1 MKALLLK
8 PGRLLLILALAVAG
22 AAAVLIFAVPPANR
36 PAFIDRI
43 EYPLDYGNL
52 VRAHAARNRLDAALV
67 AAVIYEESR
76 FRPRARSKVGAMGLM
91 QLQPVTAE
99 TIAHQTGGTAFRVSD
114 LYQPDVNIRYG
125 AWYLRRLIDKYGSER
140 LALAAYNAGETRVD
154 SWLRDGK
161 GIAAPD
167 VQAYVNGV
175 ESTKNV
181 YRHAYGGD
189 LPAN

>member
-1 MKALLLK
+1 MK
-8 PGRLLLILALAVAG
+8 PGRLLLLLAVAVV
-22 AAAVLIFAVPPANR
+22 AAGTAVILGETPVDR

-76 FRPRARSKVGAMGLM
+76 FRPHARSKLGAMGLM

-99 TIAHQTGGTAFRVSD
+99 TIARRTGGTAFRVSD
-114 LYQPDVNIRYG
+114 LYDPDVNIRYG

-154 SWLRDGK
+154 SWLRAGK
-161 GIAAPD
+161 GIAASD
-167 VQAYVNGV
+167 VRAYVNGV
-175 ESTKNV
+175 ESTKKV

>member
-1 MKALLLK
+1 VK
-8 PGRLLLILALAVAG
+8 PGRLLLVLAIAVVGAG
-22 AAAVLIFAVPPANR
+22 AVLIFAVSPADR

-43 EYPLDYGNL
+43 EYPLDYGDL
-52 VRAHAARNRLDAALV
+52 VRTNAAQNRLDAALV

-76 FRPRARSKVGAMGLM
+76 FRPHAVSKVGAMGLM

-99 TIAHQTGGTAFRVSD
+99 TIARRTGGTAFRVGD
-114 LYQPDVNIRYG
+114 LYDPGVNIRYG
-125 AWYLRRLIDKYGSER
+125 SWYLRQLIDKYGSER

-154 SWLRDGK
+154 SWLREGK
-161 GIAAPD
+161 GIAASD
-167 VQAYVNGV
+167 VLAYVNGV
-175 ESTKNV
+175 ESTKKV

>member
-1 MKALLLK
+1 MK
-8 PGRLLLILALAVAG
+8 PGRLLLLLAVAVV
-22 AAAVLIFAVPPANR
+22 AAGTAVVLGETPVDR
-36 PAFIDRI
+36 PAFIDRL

-76 FRPRARSKVGAMGLM
+76 FRPHARSRVGAMGLM
-91 QLQPVTAE
+91 QIQPATAE
-99 TIAHQTGGTAFRVSD
+99 TIARRTGGTAFRISD
-114 LYQPDVNIRYG
+114 LYDPDVNIRYG
-125 AWYLRRLIDKYGSER
+125 AWYLRKLIDKYGSER
-140 LALAAYNAGETRVD
+140 LALAAYNAGESRVD
-154 SWLRDGK
+154 GWLRDGK

-167 VQAYVNGV
+167 VRDYVNGV
-175 ESTKNV
+175 ERTKEV